1 MGNLSRRTFLKGSLA
16 SGVVAAAAGAGLLHP
31 IQAVAS
37 RKWSQDAFGAKSV
50 PAALKAR
57 YGSASAAPAP
67 SGKIKIKAP
76 LQAEDGRF
84 VRVSV
89 SSGLPG
95 TESISILVK
104 ENSQPLATSVQLAN
118 GASTFFSARVKMSKT
133 SDIYAVVKSGGKLY
147 MRKQNIKVTVG
158 GCGG

>member
-31 IQAVAS
+31 TRAVAS

-57 YGSASAAPAP
+57 YGSASAAP
-67 SGKIKIKAP
+67 SGKIRVKAP

-104 ENSQPLATSVQLAN
+104 ENSQPMATSVQLAN

-147 MRKQNIKVTVG
+147 MKKQKIKVTVG

>member
-1 MGNLSRRTFLKGSLA
+1 MENLSRRTFLKGTLA
-16 SGVVAAAAGAGLLHP
+16 SGIVAAAAGAGLLHP

-37 RKWSQDAFGAKSV
+37 RKWSQSTFKAKTV

-57 YGSASAAPAP
+57 YGSASVAQ

-76 LQAEDGRF
+76 LQAEDGRY

-89 SSGLPG
+89 SSDLPK

-104 ENSQPLATSVQLAN
+104 ANVQPMSTSVQLAN
-118 GASTFFSARVKMSKT
+118 GASTYFSARVKMAKT
-133 SDIYAVVKSGGKLY
+133 SDIYAVVKAGGKLY
-147 MRKQNIKVTVG
+147 MKKQNIKVTLG